1 MGLSVVASVIRRLG
15 SERRLEL
22 VCSHRSGPRS
32 VGALDAKGFGMDT
45 NGFGTTVGFDLGRL
59 KTRKR
64 TALGPWTVGDL
75 NVNGVGTSVGFCQRQ
90 RWSNV
95 VGTLFRLS
103 VGEPR
108 LQTASGCRQ

>member
-1 MGLSVVASVIRRLG
+1 MGLLVVASVICRLG

-22 VCSHRSGPRS
+22 VCLHRYGPRL
-32 VGALDAKGFGMDT
+32 VGALDANGFGMDT
-45 NGFGTTVGFDLGRL
+45 NGFGTSVGFDLGWL

-64 TALGPWTVGDL
+64 TASGPWPVGDSDA
-75 NVNGVGTSVGFCQRQ
+75 NGVGTSVGFCQRQ
-90 RWSNV
+90 RWSNG

-103 VGEPR
+103 VGEPW